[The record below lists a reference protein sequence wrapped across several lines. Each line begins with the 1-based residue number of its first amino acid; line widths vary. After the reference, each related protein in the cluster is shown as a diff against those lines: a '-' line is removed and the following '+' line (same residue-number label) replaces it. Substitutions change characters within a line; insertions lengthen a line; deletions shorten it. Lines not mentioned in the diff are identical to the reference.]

1 MTKKKVPSKA
11 PQGGIEERMRRLE
24 DDVYLKL
31 EDLKRLSVALQERL
45 LQLEEKKQS
54 SWWRW

>member
-1 MTKKKVPSKA
+1 VSKKKVPPKS

-31 EDLKRLSVALQERL
+31 EALKRLSVALQERL